1 MTTHRRLRWAFAA
14 AAVAVAAAVA
24 STGAIGAQNAEKV
37 TLNLWMAS
45 GDPEQQGIA
54 DLVRKFEGANP
65 GVDVVITYKS
75 FADYNKIIALRLASR
90 SAPDVLQGNMGYS
103 LDSTMVKRKLIIPLE
118 KYARQYGWTK
128 LYTPASLGQYRLRDD
143 GYWDGKSTLYGIG
156 HAVDS
161 VGVFY
166 NKSKLR
172 QLGLT
177 KPPATLAQFESVLA
191 KAKDNGERA
200 FVFGNADGLSGTWV
214 LGTLIAH
221 YGNAAQVRNWLYG
234 RPGATFTNAANRA
247 ATNKLLD
254 WIDKGFVTDGFN
266 GVNYGD
272 SVSQF
277 ADGNGVFLITG
288 NWVAATV
295 LDKMKSN
302 VGFFTFPRGPSGKHQ
317 AIGSLSLPWHISSRS
332 KNPDLA
338 AELVDTLS
346 NRAAGPVLLDHG
358 RVPAFPVTVSKKATP
373 LLREIVASWQQVLA
387 DNGQLLYLDWSSTTM
402 LNTLISKIQ
411 EVTGGKTSTADF
423 LGDIQ
428 KNWADFQK
436 TQKK

>member
-1 MTTHRRLRWAFAA
+1 MRKHRRLRWGLVAA
-14 AAVAVAAAVA
+14 ATTVAAAVA
-24 STGAIGAQNAEKV
+24 ATAALATSAQNV

-54 DLVRKFEGANP
+54 ELVRKFEAANP
-65 GVDVVITYKS
+65 GVKVVITYKS
-75 FADYNKIIALRLASR
+75 FSDYNKIIALRLASR
-90 SAPDVLQGNMGYS
+90 NAPDVLQGNMGYT

-172 QLGLT
+172 QYGLQR
-177 KPPATLAQFESVLA
+177 PPTTLAQFESVLA
-191 KAKDNGERA
+191 KAKANGERA

-221 YGNAAQVRNWLYG
+221 YGNAAQVRNWLFG
-234 RPGATFTNAANRA
+234 RTGTTFSNAGTRN

-254 WIDKGFVTDGFN
+254 WINKGYVTDGFN

-277 ADGNGVFLITG
+277 ADGNGIFLITG
-288 NWVAATV
+288 NWVAATL
-295 LDKMKSN
+295 LDKMKNN
-302 VGFFTFPRGPSGKHQ
+302 VGFATFPRGPSGKWQ

-332 KNPDLA
+332 ANPDLA
-338 AELVDTLS
+338 AKLIDTLS
-346 NRAAGPVLLDHG
+346 NKAAGLVLLQHG
-358 RVPAFPVTVSKKATP
+358 RVPAFPVSVPASTTP
-373 LLREIVASWQQVLA
+373 LLKDIVASWKQVLA
-387 DNGQLLYLDWSSTTM
+387 DSGQLLYLDWSTTTM
-402 LNTLISKIQ
+402 LNTLIAKIQ
-411 EVTGGKTSTADF
+411 EVTGGKISTAQF
-423 LGDIQ
+423 LSAIQ
-428 KNWADFQK
+428 SNWTDFQK
-436 TQKK
+436 SQNK